1 MTILKSW
8 KEGQVDRAL
17 SQKTDLW
24 FLISRPDRSYKLVL
38 SVNIPNRIKYI
49 LSLFRPIQRLSGPE
63 LSRSKIHL
71 TTSNFE
77 ARSDQKM
84 TINFNMNLITLI
96 NDYFRIT
103 IYDTEIEITNI
114 HQEVIIDLTG
124 DQKNMK
130 SLK

>member
-1 MTILKSW
+1 
-8 KEGQVDRAL
+8 
-17 SQKTDLW
+17 
-24 FLISRPDRSYKLVL
+24 
-38 SVNIPNRIKYI
+38 
-49 LSLFRPIQRLSGPE
+49 
-63 LSRSKIHL
+63 
-71 TTSNFE
+71 
-77 ARSDQKM
+77 M